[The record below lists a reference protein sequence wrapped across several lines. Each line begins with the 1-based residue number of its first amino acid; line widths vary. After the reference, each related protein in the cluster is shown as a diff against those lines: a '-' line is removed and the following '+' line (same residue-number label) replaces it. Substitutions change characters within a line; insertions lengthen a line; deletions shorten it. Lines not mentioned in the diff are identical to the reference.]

1 MANESNNNLGG
12 GGTLNLNRLL
22 SERRQLLVDPAKNQ
36 GFLDQ
41 NWRKIQRTAPSSR
54 GQIANLPR
62 WERTALENSLAT
74 QTPQSLDG
82 VIGKSAAKNAA
93 ADELK
98 NLWGGGATH
107 GGGRG
112 PWDDFGLGDGHT
124 MNSLDEESGEPEG
137 QQQQDDGRTPEEKPE
152 EEVADDGGENDNEK
166 PDEPE
171 KGPNESK
178 PEEGEEPP
186 MGADA
191 DAKPPKGE
199 GAASEGAA
207 DAAKAAKGLG
217 EASEVAEGA
226 GALAE
231 GAGAAGAAA
240 AGAAG
245 VEAAAAETAAASVV
259 VVESNP
265 MGWVLTIAAVLAVF
279 IIAIVGLTAMEY
291 AYPSPAKAIVPPT
304 PSLPTGNAAGLMA
317 KACEFKNSKA
327 EYDKAR
333 PGGLDWTDCWGFV
346 STSLRFGADSD
357 FRRTT
362 IARFA
367 PTAIDKH
374 DKDKH
379 GGTKYDIFPFTS
391 TRKLNPGD
399 MLFITRGFSSSG
411 NRASHAGLYIGK
423 NYCGC
428 SGANITLQ
436 ASLYS
441 HGPKCDNMANRWDTV
456 VRIVK

>member
-152 EEVADDGGENDNEK
+152 EEVADDGGENENEK
-166 PDEPE
+166 PVESEDD
-171 KGPNESK
+171 PNQPK

-199 GAASEGAA
+199 GPASEGAA
-207 DAAKAAKGLG
+207 DATKVAKGLG
-217 EASEVAEGA
+217 EAGEVAEGA
-226 GALAE
+226 GA
-231 GAGAAGAAA
+231 AGV
-240 AGAAG
+240 GAAG

-279 IIAIVGLTAMEY
+279 IIALVGLTAMEY

-317 KACEFKNSKA
+317 KACYFKNNPV
-327 EYDKAR
+327 EYKKVKSN
-333 PGGLDWTDCWGFV
+333 GWTDCWGFV
-346 STSLRFGADSD
+346 GTSLRYGADSN
-357 FRRTT
+357 FRKTGQAKQGPT
-362 IARFA
+362 VIKAHDSAKYSVFA
-367 PTAIDKH
+367 
-374 DKDKH
+374 
-379 GGTKYDIFPFTS
+379 FTS
-391 TRKLNPGD
+391 TRQLKPGD
-399 MLFITRGFSSSG
+399 MLFVTKNGD
-411 NRASHAGLYIGK
+411 SHAGLYIGR

-428 SGANITLQ
+428 GSKTTLQ
-436 ASLYS
+436 ASLNPDNYELPVHS
-441 HGPKCDNMANRWDTV
+441 DGHHEPMCDNFANRWDTV